1 MNLDPIS
8 NVRGLPE
15 RETDLLNKLLEVWRE
30 KHTGN
35 RAKIMFYEMENKVR
49 DLGIAIPDPLKNMS
63 LVVGWPA
70 KAVDCLAIRS
80 QFDGFTFSDKS
91 DRGLYDILEQNQIQ
105 LLYRQAVT
113 DELINSCSFITVSK
127 GGENEPDI
135 VLNVYSAV
143 DAAGIWD
150 RRRKRI
156 RAGLTVVDVKSEVE
170 GGEEEPVWVN
180 LYTDTDVWELKKDV
194 NGWTSKRNPHKMGRP
209 LIEPMA
215 YKANTTYRPFGRS
228 RITRAV
234 RCITD
239 AALRANLRE
248 EVAAEFSTAI
258 QKYILGV
265 EDDFFEN
272 NDKLDAYIGNVLA
285 LTPNNDG
292 EIPKVGQFS
301 QTGIQPQIE
310 SIRTLAARFAG
321 ETSIPVTELGII
333 HENPA
338 SYEALITMYSS
349 LIIECEDLNTRN
361 GEALKVIGKL
371 MLATLENKSYWDLNS
386 VERSVKCNWRDP
398 SLMSSAARMDMVSK
412 MTSIWPWM
420 AESEETLALAGID
433 EDKRIRLMADKEA
446 FEQRQ
451 IELARQM
458 QQAQQPEQQAELQ
471 LDQSQERKKP
481 VRPPRAPSAPT
492 QER

>member
-1 MNLDPIS
+1 MIDLNVIS
-8 NVRGLPE
+8 SVRGLPQAE
-15 RETDLLNKLLEVWRE
+15 LDLLNKLLAVWSE
-30 KHTGN
+30 KQN
-35 RAKIMFYEMENKVR
+35 KNYLRIKYYEMKNAVK

-80 QFDGFTFSDKS
+80 RFDGFTFSDNE
-91 DRGLYDILEQNQIQ
+91 DHGLKDILDANQFK

-113 DELINSCSFITVSK
+113 DELINSCSFITVSA
-127 GGENEPDI
+127 GGENEPPV
-135 VLNVYSAV
+135 VLNAYSAV
-143 DAAGIWD
+143 DAAGLWD

-156 RAGLTVVDVKSEVE
+156 RAGLTVVDTETGDNST
-170 GGEEEPVWVN
+170 EERPVWVN
-180 LYTDTDVWELKKDV
+180 LYTDTDVWEIREID
-194 NGWTSKRNPHKMGRP
+194 GDWTSRRNPHGMGRP
-209 LIEPMA
+209 LIEPMS

-228 RITRAV
+228 RITRSV

-248 EVAAEFSTAI
+248 EVASEFATAV

-292 EIPKVGQFS
+292 EIPRVGQFS
-301 QTGIQPQIE
+301 QTGVQPQIE
-310 SIRTLAARFAG
+310 SIRTLASRFAG

-333 HENPA
+333 HDNPA

-349 LIIECEDLNTRN
+349 LITECEDMNERN
-361 GEALKVIGKL
+361 GEALKVVGKM
-371 MLATLENKSYWDLNS
+371 MLATLNGKSYWDLDDI
-386 VERSVKCNWRDP
+386 ERSIVCEWKDP
-398 SLMSSAARMDMVSK
+398 SLISSSARMDMAAK
-412 MTSIWPWM
+412 LTAIWPWM
-420 AESEETLALAGID
+420 AESEETLAIAGIS
-433 EDKRIRLMADKEA
+433 EDKRVKLMADKEA

-451 IELARQM
+451 IEMAQQM
-458 QQAQQPEQQAELQ
+458 QQPQGEADEAR
-471 LDQSQERKKP
+471 SI
-481 VRPPRAPSAPT
+481 
-492 QER
+492 

>member
-1 MNLDPIS
+1 MIDLNIA
-8 NVRGLPE
+8 NVRGLPQAE
-15 RETDLLNKLLEVWRE
+15 LAILNELLDVWQR
-30 KHTGN
+30 KQDGN
-35 RAKIMFYEMENKVR
+35 YKRIKYYEMKNTVK
-49 DLGIAIPDPLKNMS
+49 DLGIAIPQPLKNLS

-80 QFDGFTFSDKS
+80 RFDGFTFSDNE
-91 DRGLYDILEQNQIQ
+91 DHGLREILDDNQFK

-113 DELINSCSFITVSK
+113 DELINSCSFVTVSR
-127 GGENEPDI
+127 GGTNEPDV
-135 VLNVYSAV
+135 VLSAYSAV
-143 DAAGIWD
+143 DAAGVWD

-156 RAGLTVVDVKSEVE
+156 RAGLTVVDTKPEKD
-170 GGEEEPVWVN
+170 GEDEKPVWVN
-180 LYTDTDVWELKKDV
+180 LYTDTDVWEIRKSD
-194 NGWTSKRNPHKMGRP
+194 NGWTSRRNPHKMGRP

-228 RITRAV
+228 RITRSV

-248 EVAAEFSTAI
+248 EVAAEFATAI

-272 NDKLDAYIGNVLA
+272 NDKLEAYIGNVLA

-292 EIPKVGQFS
+292 EIPRVGQFS
-301 QTGIQPQIE
+301 QTGTQPQIE

-333 HENPA
+333 HDNPA

-349 LIIECEDLNTRN
+349 LITECEDLNERN
-361 GEALKVIGKL
+361 GEALKVIGK
-371 MLATLENKSYWDLNS
+371 MILATLNDQPYWGLGE
-386 VERSVKCNWRDP
+386 VERSIMCDWRDP
-398 SLMSSAARMDMVSK
+398 SMMNSAARMDMTAKTVA
-412 MTSIWPWM
+412 IWPWM
-420 AESEETLALAGID
+420 AESEETLAMAGIK
-433 EDKRIRLMADKEA
+433 EDKRVKLMADKED
-446 FEQRQ
+446 FERKQ

-458 QQAQQPEQQAELQ
+458 QGGEQQEG
-471 LDQSQERKKP
+471 EVETRG
-481 VRPPRAPSAPT
+481 V
-492 QER
+492 

>member
-1 MNLDPIS
+1 MNLEQITS
-8 NVRGLPE
+8 VRGLPDAE
-15 RETDLLNKLLEVWRE
+15 LSLLNELLEVWRS
-30 KHTGN
+30 KQGGN
-35 RAKIMFYEMENKVR
+35 LKKIRYYEMKNKVK

-70 KAVDCLAIRS
+70 KAVDCLAVRS
-80 QFDGFTFSDKS
+80 RFDGFTFSDNQ
-91 DRGLYDILEQNQIQ
+91 DHGLRDLLEQNQFT

-127 GGENEPDI
+127 GGQNEPDI

-143 DAAGIWD
+143 DAAGVWD

-156 RAGLTVVDVKSEVE
+156 RAGLTVVDTKKEFE
-170 GGEEEPVWVN
+170 GGEEEPIWVN
-180 LYTDTDVWELKKDV
+180 LYTDTDVWEIRKD
-194 NGWTSKRNPHKMGRP
+194 GARWTSRRNPHKMGRP

-228 RITRAV
+228 RITRSV

-248 EVAAEFSTAI
+248 EVAAEFATSI

-272 NDKLDAYIGNVLA
+272 NDKLEAYIGTVLA

-292 EIPKVGQFS
+292 EIPRVGQFS
-301 QTGIQPQIE
+301 QTGVQPQIE

-321 ETSIPVTELGII
+321 ETAIPVTELGII
-333 HENPA
+333 HDNPA

-349 LIIECEDLNTRN
+349 LITECEDLNDRN
-361 GEALKVIGKL
+361 GESLKTVGKL
-371 MLATLENKSYWDLNS
+371 MLATMANKSYWELDG
-386 VERSVKCNWRDP
+386 VERSIMCDWRDP
-398 SLMSSAARMDMVSK
+398 SMMNSAARMDMTAKTVA
-412 MTSIWPWM
+412 IWPWM
-420 AESEETLALAGID
+420 AESEETLSMAGIK
-433 EDKRIRLMADKEA
+433 EDKRVKLMADKEE
-446 FEQRQ
+446 FERRQ
-451 IELARQM
+451 IEMARQM
-458 QQAQQPEQQAELQ
+458 QQAQQPAQQ
-471 LDQSQERKKP
+471 
-481 VRPPRAPSAPT
+481 PSGQQPEETA
-492 QER
+492 

>member
-1 MNLDPIS
+1 MIDLNVIS
-8 NVRGLPE
+8 SVRGLPQAE
-15 RETDLLNKLLEVWRE
+15 LDLLNKLLAVWGE
-30 KHTGN
+30 KQEKN
-35 RAKIMFYEMENKVR
+35 YLRIKYYEMKNAVK

-80 QFDGFTFSDKS
+80 RFDGFTFSDNT
-91 DRGLYDILEQNQIQ
+91 DHGLKDILDANQFK

-113 DELINSCSFITVSK
+113 DELINSCSFVTVSA
-127 GGENEPDI
+127 GGENEPPV

-143 DAAGIWD
+143 DAAGLWD

-156 RAGLTVVDVKSEVE
+156 RAGLTVVDTETDDNST
-170 GGEEEPVWVN
+170 EERPVWVN
-180 LYTDTDVWELKKDV
+180 LYTDTDVWEIRETES
-194 NGWTSKRNPHKMGRP
+194 GWTSRRNPHGMGRP

-228 RITRAV
+228 RITRSV

-248 EVAAEFSTAI
+248 EVASEFSTAV

-265 EDDFFEN
+265 EDDFFED

-292 EIPKVGQFS
+292 EIPRVGQFS
-301 QTGIQPQIE
+301 QTGVQPQIE

-333 HENPA
+333 HDNPA

-349 LIIECEDLNTRN
+349 LITECEDMNERN
-361 GEALKVIGKL
+361 GEALKVVGKM
-371 MLATLENKSYWDLNS
+371 MLAILNGKSYWELDD
-386 VERSVKCNWRDP
+386 VERSIVCEWKDP
-398 SLMSSAARMDMVSK
+398 SLISSSARMDMAAK
-412 MTSIWPWM
+412 LTAIWPWM
-420 AESEETLALAGID
+420 AESEETLAIAGIS
-433 EDKRIRLMADKEA
+433 EDKRVKLMADKAE

-451 IELARQM
+451 IEIAQQMQQM
-458 QQAQQPEQQAELQ
+458 QQAGQQQEGQPEEQREQ
-471 LDQSQERKKP
+471 
-481 VRPPRAPSAPT
+481 V
-492 QER
+492 

>member
-1 MNLDPIS
+1 MIDLNVINS
-8 NVRGLPE
+8 VRGLPQAE
-15 RETDLLNKLLEVWRE
+15 LDLLNKLLAVWGE
-30 KHTGN
+30 KQDKN
-35 RAKIMFYEMENKVR
+35 YLRIKYYEMKNAVK

-80 QFDGFTFSDKS
+80 RFDGFTFSDNT
-91 DRGLYDILEQNQIQ
+91 DHGLKDILDANQFK

-113 DELINSCSFITVSK
+113 DELINSCAFVTVSA
-127 GGENEPDI
+127 GGENEPPV

-143 DAAGIWD
+143 DAAGLWD

-156 RAGLTVVDVKSEVE
+156 RAGLTVVDTETNE
-170 GGEEEPVWVN
+170 NGTDERPVWVN
-180 LYTDTDVWELKKDV
+180 LYTDTDVWEIRDT
-194 NGWTSKRNPHKMGRP
+194 GSEWTSRRNPHGMGRP

-228 RITRAV
+228 RITRSV

-248 EVAAEFSTAI
+248 EVASEFATAV

-292 EIPKVGQFS
+292 EIPRVGQFS
-301 QTGIQPQIE
+301 QTGVQPQIE

-333 HENPA
+333 HDNPA

-349 LIIECEDLNTRN
+349 LITECEDMNERN
-361 GEALKVIGKL
+361 GEALKVVGKM
-371 MLATLENKSYWDLNS
+371 MLAILNGKSYWELDD
-386 VERSVKCNWRDP
+386 VERSIVCEWKDP
-398 SLMSSAARMDMVSK
+398 SLISSSARMDMAAK
-412 MTSIWPWM
+412 LTAIWPWM
-420 AESEETLALAGID
+420 AESEETLAIAGIS
-433 EDKRIRLMADKEA
+433 EDKRVKLMADKEA

-451 IELARQM
+451 IELAQQM
-458 QQAQQPEQQAELQ
+458 QQPQEPQQEDVEQQEEPMLQ
-471 LDQSQERKKP
+471 
-481 VRPPRAPSAPT
+481 
-492 QER
+492 

>member
-1 MNLDPIS
+1 MNLEVIKG
-8 NVRGLPE
+8 VRGLPQAE
-15 RETDLLNKLLEVWRE
+15 LDVLNELLDVWNR
-30 KHTGN
+30 KQDGN
-35 RAKIMFYEMENKVR
+35 YQRIKYYEMKNAVK

-80 QFDGFTFSDKS
+80 RFDGFTFSDNS
-91 DRGLYDILEQNQIQ
+91 DHGLRDILDQNQFK

-135 VLNVYSAV
+135 VLSAYSAV
-143 DAAGIWD
+143 DAAGVWD
-150 RRRKRI
+150 RRHKRI
-156 RAGLTVVDVKSEVE
+156 RAGLTVVDTQAERE
-170 GGEEEPVWVN
+170 GGEEQPVWVN
-180 LYTDTDVWELKKDV
+180 LYTDTDVWEIKKTDR
-194 NGWTSKRNPHKMGRP
+194 GWTSRRNPHKMGRP

-248 EVAAEFSTAI
+248 EVAAEFATSI

-272 NDKLDAYIGNVLA
+272 NDKLEAYIGNVLA

-292 EIPKVGQFS
+292 EIPRVGQFT
-301 QTGIQPQIE
+301 QTGTQPQIE
-310 SIRTLAARFAG
+310 SIRTLASRFAG

-333 HENPA
+333 HDNPA

-349 LIIECEDLNTRN
+349 LLTECEDMNERN
-361 GEALKVIGKL
+361 GEALKVVGKL
-371 MLATLENKSYWDLNS
+371 MLATMNDKSYWELDD
-386 VERSVKCNWRDP
+386 VERSIMCDWRDP
-398 SLMSSAARMDMVSK
+398 SLMSSAARMDMTAKTV
-412 MTSIWPWM
+412 SIWPWM
-420 AESEETLALAGID
+420 AESEETLAMAGIK
-433 EDKRIRLMADKEA
+433 EDKRVKLMADKEE
-446 FEQRQ
+446 FERKQ
-451 IELARQM
+451 IELAQQM
-458 QQAQQPEQQAELQ
+458 QQAQQPQQQQQPQQTIE
-471 LDQSQERKKP
+471 K
-481 VRPPRAPSAPT
+481 
-492 QER
+492 

>member
-1 MNLDPIS
+1 MNLEVIKG
-8 NVRGLPE
+8 VRGLPQAE
-15 RETDLLNKLLEVWRE
+15 LDVLNELLDVWNR
-30 KHTGN
+30 KQDGN
-35 RAKIMFYEMENKVR
+35 YQRIKYYEMKNAVK

-80 QFDGFTFSDKS
+80 RFDGFTFSDNS
-91 DRGLYDILEQNQIQ
+91 DHGLRDILDQNQFK

-135 VLNVYSAV
+135 VLSAYSAV
-143 DAAGIWD
+143 DAAGVWD
-150 RRRKRI
+150 RRHKRI
-156 RAGLTVVDVKSEVE
+156 RAGLTVVDTQAERE
-170 GGEEEPVWVN
+170 GGEEQPVWVN
-180 LYTDTDVWELKKDV
+180 LYTDTDVWEIKKTDG
-194 NGWTSKRNPHKMGRP
+194 GWTSRRNPHKMGRP

-228 RITRAV
+228 RITRSV

-248 EVAAEFSTAI
+248 EVAAEFATSI

-272 NDKLDAYIGNVLA
+272 NDKLEAYIGNVLA

-292 EIPKVGQFS
+292 EIPRVGQFT
-301 QTGIQPQIE
+301 QTGTQPQIE
-310 SIRTLAARFAG
+310 SIRTLASRFAG

-333 HENPA
+333 HDNPA

-349 LIIECEDLNTRN
+349 LLTECEDMNERN
-361 GEALKVIGKL
+361 GEALKVVGKL
-371 MLATLENKSYWDLNS
+371 MLATMNDKSYWELDE
-386 VERSVKCNWRDP
+386 VERSIMCDWRDP
-398 SLMSSAARMDMVSK
+398 SLMSSAARMDMTAKTVA
-412 MTSIWPWM
+412 IWPWM
-420 AESEETLALAGID
+420 AESEETLAMAGIK
-433 EDKRIRLMADKEA
+433 EDKRVKLMADKEE
-446 FEQRQ
+446 FERKQ
-451 IELARQM
+451 IELAQQM
-458 QQAQQPEQQAELQ
+458 QQAQQPQQQQQPQQTIE
-471 LDQSQERKKP
+471 K
-481 VRPPRAPSAPT
+481 
-492 QER
+492 

>member
-1 MNLDPIS
+1 MNLEQITS
-8 NVRGLPE
+8 VRGLPDAE
-15 RETDLLNKLLEVWRE
+15 LDLLNDLLDVWRR
-30 KHTGN
+30 KQDGN
-35 RAKIMFYEMENKVR
+35 LKKIRYYEMKNKVK

-70 KAVDCLAIRS
+70 KAVDCLAVRS
-80 QFDGFTFSDKS
+80 RFNGFTFSDNQ
-91 DRGLYDILEQNQIQ
+91 DHGLRDLLEQNQFT

-127 GGENEPDI
+127 GGQNEPDI

-143 DAAGIWD
+143 DAAGVWD

-156 RAGLTVVDVKSEVE
+156 RAGLTVVDTEKEFE
-170 GGEEEPVWVN
+170 GGEEEPIWVN
-180 LYTDTDVWELKKDV
+180 LYTDTDVWEIRKD
-194 NGWTSKRNPHKMGRP
+194 GAKWTSRRNPHKMGRP

-228 RITRAV
+228 RITRSV

-248 EVAAEFSTAI
+248 EVAAEFATSI

-272 NDKLDAYIGNVLA
+272 NDKLEAYIGTVLA

-292 EIPKVGQFS
+292 EIPRVGQFS
-301 QTGIQPQIE
+301 QTGVQPQIE

-321 ETSIPVTELGII
+321 ETAIPVTELGII
-333 HENPA
+333 HDNPA

-349 LIIECEDLNTRN
+349 LITECEDLNDRN
-361 GEALKVIGKL
+361 GESLKTVGKL
-371 MLATLENKSYWDLNS
+371 MLATMANKSYWELDG
-386 VERSVKCNWRDP
+386 VERSIMCDWRDP
-398 SLMSSAARMDMVSK
+398 SMMNSAARMDMTAKTVA
-412 MTSIWPWM
+412 IWPWM
-420 AESEETLALAGID
+420 AESEETLSMAGIK
-433 EDKRIRLMADKEA
+433 EDKRVKLMADKEE
-446 FEQRQ
+446 FERRQ
-451 IELARQM
+451 IEMARQM
-458 QQAQQPEQQAELQ
+458 QQAQQPAQQ
-471 LDQSQERKKP
+471 
-481 VRPPRAPSAPT
+481 PSGQQPEETA
-492 QER
+492 

>member
-1 MNLDPIS
+1 MNLDVIA
-8 NVRGLPE
+8 NVRGLPQAE
-15 RETDLLNKLLEVWRE
+15 LAILNELLDVWRI
-30 KHTGN
+30 KQSGN
-35 RAKIMFYEMENKVR
+35 QKRIRYYEMKNRVR
-49 DLGIAIPDPLKNMS
+49 DLGIAIPEPLKDMS

-80 QFDGFTFSDKS
+80 RFDGFTFSDNDS
-91 DRGLYDILEQNQIQ
+91 HGLKQVLDDNQFK

-113 DELINSCSFITVSK
+113 DELINSCSFVTVSK
-127 GGENEPDI
+127 GGEREPDV

-143 DAAGIWD
+143 DAAGLWD

-156 RAGLTVVDVKSEVE
+156 RAGLTVVDVKADFE
-170 GGEEEPVWVN
+170 GGEEQPVWVN
-180 LYTDTDVWELKKDV
+180 LYTDTDVWEIRRADT
-194 NGWTSKRNPHKMGRP
+194 GWTSRRNPHKMGRP

-248 EVAAEFSTAI
+248 EVAAEFATSI

-265 EDDFFEN
+265 EDDFFAN
-272 NDKLDAYIGNVLA
+272 NDKLEAYIGNVLA

-292 EIPKVGQFS
+292 EIPRVGQFS
-301 QTGIQPQIE
+301 QTGTQPQIE

-333 HENPA
+333 HDNPA

-349 LIIECEDLNTRN
+349 LITECEDLNERN
-361 GEALKVIGKL
+361 GESLKVVGKM
-371 MLATLENKSYWDLNS
+371 MLAILGDKSYWDLDETES
-386 VERSVKCNWRDP
+386 SIVCEWEDP
-398 SLMSSAARMDMVSK
+398 SLMNSNARMDMTAKQV
-412 MTSIWPWM
+412 SIWPWM
-420 AESEETLALAGID
+420 AESEETLAMAGIR
-433 EDKRIRLMADKEA
+433 EDKRVKLMADKDK
-446 FEQRQ
+446 FEQKQ
-451 IELARQM
+451 LEM
-458 QQAQQPEQQAELQ
+458 AQQLQGQQET
-471 LDQSQERKKP
+471 E
-481 VRPPRAPSAPT
+481 
-492 QER
+492 

>member
-1 MNLDPIS
+1 MNLEQITS
-8 NVRGLPE
+8 VQGLPDVE
-15 RETDLLNKLLEVWRE
+15 LDLLNELLDVWRR
-30 KHTGN
+30 KQDGN
-35 RAKIMFYEMENKVR
+35 VKKIRYYEMKNRVK
-49 DLGIAIPDPLKNMS
+49 DLGIAIPDPLKHMS

-80 QFDGFTFSDKS
+80 RFDGFTFSDNQ
-91 DRGLYDILEQNQIQ
+91 DHGLHDMLEQNQFN

-127 GGENEPDI
+127 GGQNEPEI
-135 VLNVYSAV
+135 MLNVYSAV
-143 DAAGIWD
+143 DAAGVWD

-156 RAGLTVVDVKSEVE
+156 RAGMTVVDTKLEHE
-170 GGEEEPVWVN
+170 GGEEEPIWVN
-180 LYTDTDVWELKKDV
+180 LYTDTDVWEIRKDG
-194 NGWTSKRNPHKMGRP
+194 NKWTSRRNPHKMGRP

-228 RITRAV
+228 RITRSV

-248 EVAAEFSTAI
+248 EVAAEFATAI

-272 NDKLDAYIGNVLA
+272 NDKLEAYIGNVLA

-292 EIPKVGQFS
+292 EIPLVGQFS
-301 QTGIQPQIE
+301 QTGVQPQIE

-321 ETSIPVTELGII
+321 ETAIPVTELGII
-333 HENPA
+333 HDNPA

-349 LIIECEDLNTRN
+349 LITECEDLNERN
-361 GEALKVIGKL
+361 GEALKTVGKL
-371 MLATLENKSYWDLNS
+371 MLAVMAGKSYWELDET
-386 VERSVKCNWRDP
+386 ERSIMCDWRDP
-398 SLMSSAARMDMVSK
+398 SMMNSAARMDMTAKTVA
-412 MTSIWPWM
+412 IWPWM
-420 AESEETLALAGID
+420 AESEETLSMAGIK
-433 EDKRIRLMADKEA
+433 EDKRVKLMADKEA
-446 FEQRQ
+446 LEQRQ

-458 QQAQQPEQQAELQ
+458 QQAQQLPQG
-471 LDQSQERKKP
+471 
-481 VRPPRAPSAPT
+481 
-492 QER
+492 

>member
-1 MNLDPIS
+1 MMNLEVIKG
-8 NVRGLPE
+8 VRGLPQAE
-15 RETDLLNKLLEVWRE
+15 LDVLNELLDVWNR
-30 KHTGN
+30 KQDGN
-35 RAKIMFYEMENKVR
+35 YQRIKYYEMKNAVK

-80 QFDGFTFSDKS
+80 RFDGFTFSDNT
-91 DRGLYDILEQNQIQ
+91 DHGLRDLLDQNQFK

-135 VLNVYSAV
+135 VLSAYSAV
-143 DAAGIWD
+143 DAAGVWD
-150 RRRKRI
+150 RRHKRI
-156 RAGLTVVDVKSEVE
+156 RAGLTVVDTKAERE
-170 GGEEEPVWVN
+170 GGEEQPVWVN
-180 LYTDTDVWELKKDV
+180 LYTDTDVWEIRKEDS
-194 NGWTSKRNPHKMGRP
+194 GWTSRRNPHKMGRP

-248 EVAAEFSTAI
+248 EVAAEFATSI

-272 NDKLDAYIGNVLA
+272 NDKLEAYIGNVLA

-292 EIPKVGQFS
+292 EIPRVGQFS
-301 QTGIQPQIE
+301 QTGVQPQIE
-310 SIRTLAARFAG
+310 SIRTLASRFAG

-333 HENPA
+333 HDNPA
-338 SYEALITMYSS
+338 SYEALMTMYSS
-349 LIIECEDLNTRN
+349 LLTECEDMNERN
-361 GEALKVIGKL
+361 GESLKVVGKL
-371 MLATLENKSYWDLNS
+371 MLATMADKSYWELDE
-386 VERSVKCNWRDP
+386 VERSIMCDWGDP
-398 SLMSSAARMDMVSK
+398 SLMSSAARMDMTAKTV
-412 MTSIWPWM
+412 SIWPWM
-420 AESEETLALAGID
+420 AESEETLAMAGIK
-433 EDKRIRLMADKEA
+433 EDKRVKLMADKEE
-446 FEQRQ
+446 FERKQ
-451 IELARQM
+451 IELAQQM
-458 QQAQQPEQQAELQ
+458 QQAQQPQQPQ
-471 LDQSQERKKP
+471 QQQQP
-481 VRPPRAPSAPT
+481 QQPT
-492 QER
+492 EK

>member
-1 MNLDPIS
+1 MNLDIA
-8 NVRGLPE
+8 NVRGLPDAE
-15 RETDLLNKLLEVWRE
+15 LAILRELLTVWQNKQPKNQKRIEY
-30 KHTGN
+30 
-35 RAKIMFYEMENKVR
+35 YEMKNRMK
-49 DLGIAIPDPLKNMS
+49 DLGIAIPEPLKHMS

-80 QFDGFTFSDKS
+80 RFDGFTFSDNN
-91 DRGLYDILEQNQIQ
+91 DHGLKDLLDANQFK
-105 LLYRQAVT
+105 LLYRQGVT
-113 DELINSCSFITVSK
+113 DELINSCAFLTVSK
-127 GGENEPDI
+127 GGTNEPDV

-156 RAGLTVVDVKSEVE
+156 RAGLTVVDTKPTYE
-170 GGEEEPVWVN
+170 GSDEQEPVWVN
-180 LYTDTDVWELKKDV
+180 LYTDTDVWEIKKDG
-194 NGWTSKRNPHKMGRP
+194 NGWTSRRNSHKMGRP

-228 RITRAV
+228 RITRSV

-248 EVAAEFSTAI
+248 EVAAEFATAI

-272 NDKLDAYIGNVLA
+272 NDKLEAYIGNVLA

-292 EIPKVGQFS
+292 EIPRVGQFS
-301 QTGIQPQIE
+301 QTGTQPQIE

-333 HENPA
+333 HDNPA

-349 LIIECEDLNTRN
+349 LITECEDLNERN
-361 GEALKVIGKL
+361 GESLKVVGKM
-371 MLATLENKSYWDLNS
+371 MLAIANDTSYWNLGE
-386 VERSVKCNWRDP
+386 VERSIVCEWKDP
-398 SLMSSAARMDMVSK
+398 SLMNSNARMDMTAK
-412 MTSIWPWM
+412 MNAIWPWM
-420 AESEETLALAGID
+420 AESEESLVMAGIP
-433 EDKRIRLMADKEA
+433 EDKRVKLMSDKAA
-446 FEQRQ
+446 FEAKQAVLQMR
-451 IELARQM
+451 EQM
-458 QQAQQPEQQAELQ
+458 QGDRTLANG
-471 LDQSQERKKP
+471 P
-481 VRPPRAPSAPT
+481 VRAGTSVSDATGEEPVARVSV
-492 QER
+492 

>member
-1 MNLDPIS
+1 MIDLDVIG

-15 RETDLLNKLLEVWRE
+15 KELSLLNELLDVWRQ
-30 KHTGN
+30 KQAGN
-35 RAKIMFYEMENKVR
+35 QLKIKYYEMKNAVK

-63 LVVGWPA
+63 LVVGWPS

-80 QFDGFTFSDKS
+80 RFDGFTFSDN
-91 DRGLYDILEQNQIQ
+91 DTHGLKELLDQNQFK

-127 GGENEPDI
+127 GLENEPDI

-143 DAAGIWD
+143 DAAGLWD
-150 RRRKRI
+150 RRHKRI
-156 RAGLTVVDVKSEVE
+156 RAGLTVVDTERDEVSGYE
-170 GGEEEPVWVN
+170 QPIWVN
-180 LYTDTDVWELKKDV
+180 LYTDTDVWEIRKE
-194 NGWTSKRNPHKMGRP
+194 GSAWTSRRNPHKMGRP

-248 EVAAEFSTAI
+248 EVASEFATAI

-272 NDKLDAYIGNVLA
+272 NDKLEAYIGNVLA

-292 EIPKVGQFS
+292 EIPRVGQFS
-301 QTGIQPQIE
+301 QTGVQPQIE

-333 HENPA
+333 HDNPA
-338 SYEALITMYSS
+338 SYESLITMYSS
-349 LIIECEDLNTRN
+349 LITECEDMNERN
-361 GEALKVIGKL
+361 GEALKVVGKM
-371 MLATLENKSYWDLNS
+371 MLATINDKSFWELSDVENSITVDWK
-386 VERSVKCNWRDP
+386 DP
-398 SLMSSAARMDMVSK
+398 SMMNSAARMDMVSK
-412 MTSIWPWM
+412 QCSIWPWM
-420 AESEETLALAGID
+420 AESEETLAMAGIS
-433 EDKRIRLMADKEA
+433 EDKRIKLMADKDA
-446 FEQRQ
+446 FEQKQ
-451 IELARQM
+451 IEMARQM
-458 QQAQQPEQQAELQ
+458 QQAQEQPQEQP
-471 LDQSQERKKP
+471 QEP
-481 VRPPRAPSAPT
+481 
-492 QER
+492 QEPQE

>member
-1 MNLDPIS
+1 MINLEQITS
-8 NVRGLPE
+8 VRGLPDAE
-15 RETDLLNKLLEVWRE
+15 LALLNELLDVWSRKL
-30 KHTGN
+30 
-35 RAKIMFYEMENKVR
+35 AKNQLCIGYYEMKNRVK
-49 DLGIAIPDPLKNMS
+49 DLGIAIPEPLKKMS

-70 KAVDCLAIRS
+70 KAVDCLAVRS
-80 QFDGFTFSDKS
+80 RFDGFTFGDNQ
-91 DRGLYDILEQNQIQ
+91 DHGLRGLLEQNQFK

-135 VLNVYSAV
+135 VLNVYSAI
-143 DAAGIWD
+143 DAAGLWD

-156 RAGLTVVDVKSEVE
+156 RAGLTVVDTKAEVE
-170 GGEEEPVWVN
+170 GGEEQPVWVN
-180 LYTDTDVWELKKDV
+180 LYTDTDVWELRKDG
-194 NGWTSKRNPHKMGRP
+194 NTWTSRRNPHKMGRP

-248 EVAAEFSTAI
+248 EVAAEFATSI

-272 NDKLDAYIGNVLA
+272 NDKLEAYIGTVLA

-292 EIPKVGQFS
+292 EIPRVGQFS
-301 QTGIQPQIE
+301 QTGVQPQIE

-321 ETSIPVTELGII
+321 ETAIPVTELGII

-349 LIIECEDLNTRN
+349 LITECEDMNERN
-361 GEALKVIGKL
+361 GEALKTVGKL
-371 MLATLENKSYWDLNS
+371 MLAIQGGKSYWELDETEGS
-386 VERSVKCNWRDP
+386 IMCDWRDP
-398 SLMSSAARMDMVSK
+398 SLMNSAARMDMTSK
-412 MTSIWPWM
+412 TVTIWPWM
-420 AESEETLALAGID
+420 AESEETLAMAGIK
-433 EDKRIRLMADKEA
+433 EDKRVKLMADKEA
-446 FEQRQ
+446 FERKQ
-451 IELARQM
+451 IEMAQQM
-458 QQAQQPEQQAELQ
+458 QQAQQP
-471 LDQSQERKKP
+471 
-481 VRPPRAPSAPT
+481 T
-492 QER
+492 QEPQEQPAE